1 VHRVPERSWQARHSI
16 QSAAAATLEL
26 VRPSLVVLALG
37 LVVLPA
43 SAAAAPATITVKL
56 TAKAIVLSKPE
67 VSVGAVRFVVLNAGA
82 KPNRFAIAGK
92 RTRLLRKGE
101 RATLL
106 VVFTKAGTYRA
117 TALKGARVLR
127 VTQPEPGPAPTPPV
141 PQLTLVGSFAVPTD
155 IDVPPGSTGR
165 LFVVEQAGLVHLIV
179 NGVPRPTPFLD
190 LRDRV
195 EATGE
200 AGLLSIAFAPDYAD
214 SGRFYVYYNDRGQN
228 LHLVEFRRAAD
239 DADVADPES
248 ARELLFQIKF
258 APNHNGGMLQFG
270 PDGRLYVAVGDGGTS
285 PEHKPGEY
293 AQRTD
298 AVFGKILSFDPATGE
313 WSVWARGFRN
323 PWRFWIDALTGDTY
337 IADVGQERREE
348 IDVVPAGQSGLNF
361 GWPCLEGTL
370 VFDVAETCENPTQPL
385 YEYDHGERG
394 CSITGGV
401 VVRDRRLPSL
411 EGAYLFSDFC
421 NGSLRALR
429 NAGGSV
435 SVEDVGLETG
445 QPISFGQDNLGR
457 VYVGSATGSVWR
469 LDPQDAQPAN
479 G

>member
-1 VHRVPERSWQARHSI
+1 
-16 QSAAAATLEL
+16 L
-26 VRPSLVVLALG
+26 VRPPLLALAVV

-43 SAAAAPATITVKL
+43 SAAAVPTTVTVKL
-56 TAKAIVLSKPE
+56 TAKAIVLSQLE
-67 VSVGAVRFVVLNAGA
+67 VPVGEVRFVVVNTGA

-106 VVFTKAGTYRA
+106 VNFTKAGIYRA
-117 TALKGARVLR
+117 TALKGTRVLR
-127 VTQPEPGPAPTPPV
+127 VTQPEPEPAAPV
-141 PQLTLVGSFAVPTD
+141 AQLTLVGSFSVPTD
-155 IDVPPGSTGR
+155 IDAPPGSTGR
-165 LFVVEQAGLVHLIV
+165 LFVVEQAGLVHLVV
-179 NGVPRPTPFLD
+179 NGVLRPTPFLD
-190 LRDRV
+190 LRERV

-200 AGLLSIAFAPDYAD
+200 AGLLSIAFAQDYAD

-228 LHLVEFRRAAD
+228 LHLVEYRRAAD
-239 DADVADPES
+239 NADVADPES
-248 ARELLFQIKF
+248 GRELLYQTKF

-293 AQRTD
+293 AQRAD
-298 AVFGKILSFDPATGE
+298 AVFGKILSLDPATGE
-313 WSVWARGFRN
+313 WSVWARGLRN
-323 PWRFWIDALTGDTY
+323 PWRFWIDFQTGDTY

-348 IDVVPAGQSGLNF
+348 IDVVAAGQSGLNF

-370 VFDVAETCENPTQPL
+370 VFDEAETCENPIAPSF
-385 YEYDHGERG
+385 EYDHGARG

-401 VVRDRRLPSL
+401 VVRDQRLPSL

-421 NGSLRALR
+421 RGSIRALR
-429 NAGGSV
+429 GANGTYA
-435 SVEDVGLETG
+435 VEDLGLETN
-445 QPISFGQDNLGR
+445 QPISFGEDTRGR
-457 VYVGSATGSVWR
+457 VYVGSAGGSVWR
-469 LDPQDAQPAN
+469 LDPPDEQPAN